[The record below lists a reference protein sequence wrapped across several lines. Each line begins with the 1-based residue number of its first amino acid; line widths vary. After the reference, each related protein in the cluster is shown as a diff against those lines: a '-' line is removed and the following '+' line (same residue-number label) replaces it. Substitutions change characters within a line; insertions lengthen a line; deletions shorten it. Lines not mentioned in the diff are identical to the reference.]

1 MIELTFLKVLML
13 IRTAHQK
20 SVFLVTIGIFLIK
33 ALGFKKLFAM
43 IVMIY

>member
-13 IRTAHQK
+13 IRKAHQK
-20 SVFLVTIGIFLIK
+20 SVFLGLGLK

-43 IVMIY
+43 NVMIY